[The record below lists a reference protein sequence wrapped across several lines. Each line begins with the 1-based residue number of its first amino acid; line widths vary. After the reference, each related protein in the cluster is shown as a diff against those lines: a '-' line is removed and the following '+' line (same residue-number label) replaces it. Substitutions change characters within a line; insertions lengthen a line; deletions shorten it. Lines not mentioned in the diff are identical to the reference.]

1 MMLTVSRVVMM
12 AVATTCSP
20 FGLKR
25 GPHFDKV
32 RPETLKHGLNHMV
45 RPNAQNLVPDFCR

>member
-45 RPNAQNLVPDFCR
+45 RSNAQNLVPDFGR